1 LFRIDQEDR
10 VLLVKFDHYTSTLG
24 TDMGVKWV

>member
-1 LFRIDQEDR
+1 LFRIDQDR